1 MKKSI
6 GYLIVLF
13 IVIICYFFFN
23 DSYAVLEKE
32 VSSLDNP
39 YIEVHFLDVGQG
51 DSIFIEIN
59 NYKTMLIDASTSSY
73 GNFIIDYINSLG
85 YDRIDYLIAT
95 HPHADH
101 IGSMQDIVLEYDI
114 GDIYMPK
121 VSTNTKT
128 YENLLTAIDDKNLT
142 IKKAY
147 KGVKII
153 DEDELDV
160 SILSPT
166 KDEYDNLNNYSAV
179 LKLTYKNVSYLFM
192 GDSEEEVEEN
202 ILDDVKADV
211 IKIAHHGSNS
221 SSSLEFLKKV
231 SPTYAVISVGEDN
244 SYNHPHKEVLDRL
257 EEIGS
262 TVYRTDLDGNIIIS
276 TDGNKIMIDKEK
288 KWD

>member
-59 NYKTMLIDASTSSY
+59 NSKTMLIDASTSSY
-73 GNFIIDYINSLG
+73 GNFIIDYISSLG

-262 TVYRTDLDGNIIIS
+262 IVYRTDLDGNIIIS

-288 KWD
+288 K

>member
-59 NYKTMLIDASTSSY
+59 NSKTMLIDASTSSY

-114 GDIYMPK
+114 GDIYMSK

-288 KWD
+288 K

>member
-32 VSSLDNP
+32 VSSLDNS

-59 NYKTMLIDASTSSY
+59 NSKTMLIDASTSSY

-262 TVYRTDLDGNIIIS
+262 IVYRTDLDGNIIIS

-288 KWD
+288 K

>member
-59 NYKTMLIDASTSSY
+59 NSKTMLIDASTSSY

-192 GDSEEEVEEN
+192 GDREEEVEEN

-262 TVYRTDLDGNIIIS
+262 IVYRSDLDGNIIIS

-288 KWD
+288 K

>member
-59 NYKTMLIDASTSSY
+59 NSKTMLIDASTSSY

-262 TVYRTDLDGNIIIS
+262 IVYRTDLDGNIIIS

-288 KWD
+288 K

>member
-1 MKKSI
+1 
-6 GYLIVLF
+6 
-13 IVIICYFFFN
+13 
-23 DSYAVLEKE
+23 
-32 VSSLDNP
+32 
-39 YIEVHFLDVGQG
+39 
-51 DSIFIEIN
+51 
-59 NYKTMLIDASTSSY
+59 MLIDASTSSY

-262 TVYRTDLDGNIIIS
+262 LVYRTDLDGNIIIS

-288 KWD
+288 K

>member
-59 NYKTMLIDASTSSY
+59 NSKTMLIDASTSSY

-114 GDIYMPK
+114 GDRVIFTGKISDRELLKRIY
-121 VSTNTKT
+121 SASD
-128 YENLLTAIDDKNLT
+128 LLTFPSLYDNASIVIIEASAFALPSLLINGAVCSEGAINDFNAFLT
-142 IKKAY
+142 EENADIYAAAMKRIFSNAELRYNVGHNAQNTLFKSKESAINDVRERYIQIIAAY
-147 KGVKII
+147 KNRIPNG
-153 DEDELDV
+153 
-160 SILSPT
+160 
-166 KDEYDNLNNYSAV
+166 
-179 LKLTYKNVSYLFM
+179 
-192 GDSEEEVEEN
+192 
-202 ILDDVKADV
+202 
-211 IKIAHHGSNS
+211 
-221 SSSLEFLKKV
+221 
-231 SPTYAVISVGEDN
+231 
-244 SYNHPHKEVLDRL
+244 
-257 EEIGS
+257 
-262 TVYRTDLDGNIIIS
+262 
-276 TDGNKIMIDKEK
+276 MI
-288 KWD
+288 

>member
-288 KWD
+288 K

>member
-59 NYKTMLIDASTSSY
+59 NSKTMLIDASTSFY

-288 KWD
+288 K

>member
-59 NYKTMLIDASTSSY
+59 NSKTMLIDASTSSY

-288 KWD
+288 K

>member
-59 NYKTMLIDASTSSY
+59 NSKTMLIDASTSSY

-202 ILDDVKADV
+202 ISDDVKADV

-288 KWD
+288 K

>member
-59 NYKTMLIDASTSSY
+59 NSKTMLIDASTSSY

-160 SILSPT
+160 SICL
-166 KDEYDNLNNYSAV
+166 L
-179 LKLTYKNVSYLFM
+179 LKMSM
-192 GDSEEEVEEN
+192 
-202 ILDDVKADV
+202 
-211 IKIAHHGSNS
+211 
-221 SSSLEFLKKV
+221 
-231 SPTYAVISVGEDN
+231 
-244 SYNHPHKEVLDRL
+244 
-257 EEIGS
+257 
-262 TVYRTDLDGNIIIS
+262 II
-276 TDGNKIMIDKEK
+276 
-288 KWD
+288 

>member
-1 MKKSI
+1 M
-6 GYLIVLF
+6 
-13 IVIICYFFFN
+13 
-23 DSYAVLEKE
+23 
-32 VSSLDNP
+32 
-39 YIEVHFLDVGQG
+39 
-51 DSIFIEIN
+51 
-59 NYKTMLIDASTSSY
+59 
-73 GNFIIDYINSLG
+73 
-85 YDRIDYLIAT
+85 
-95 HPHADH
+95 
-101 IGSMQDIVLEYDI
+101 
-114 GDIYMPK
+114 
-121 VSTNTKT
+121 
-128 YENLLTAIDDKNLT
+128 
-142 IKKAY
+142 
-147 KGVKII
+147 
-153 DEDELDV
+153 
-160 SILSPT
+160 SPT

-262 TVYRTDLDGNIIIS
+262 IVYRTDLDGNIIIS

-288 KWD
+288 K

>member
-59 NYKTMLIDASTSSY
+59 NSKTMLIDASTSSY

-202 ILDDVKADV
+202 ISDDVKADV

-262 TVYRTDLDGNIIIS
+262 IVYRTDLDGNIIIS

-288 KWD
+288 K